1 MRNTIDYFLSLNDL
15 HWRGSAF
22 QWFFYA
28 AVLLTLFFEKRRMV
42 RIVFGWMP
50 LLYLLL
56 IFNPVCIRLL
66 NLAGLFNRAYFAR
79 LFSFM
84 PLMYVIARGF
94 MLLVGI
100 ANRWIKFAA
109 VVAVCVLI
117 CLTGHNIYL
126 EPWFTRAENW
136 EKVPQDTLEI
146 IDAIDASADAN
157 TSIAVIDASAVY
169 LRQVSDFVMP
179 YGRYHDQL
187 GELLS
192 TDPPDVHVVMEI
204 AGRQDVEY
212 VVARRTEATLQAF
225 ADQGYNPC
233 ALTSNYSIFSVAGVP
248 RIQRTFNDKRQIVSI
263 TNQNAA
269 GAAEDTPAGYAT
281 IVYDYDK
288 NGNRIRE
295 SYFDHEGNP
304 LILPGGYHTVQTS
317 WYANGRRE
325 STKYLDLNHRPVLV
339 GGRYET
345 RYRYN
350 IEGRIKEETYYDDQG
365 KPMARTDGLY
375 AAVKYRYMPFG
386 DVSTEAYYD
395 VDGKPVVSLGGY
407 ASIKWSYDDLN
418 QRDGVCYYDDRG
430 NVIDAVDPGNPVNPT
445 CLRYYM
451 WTEGARK
458 GDYQTVHFET
468 NKTGNAFNAVL
479 FQLYDG
485 KTGEHLLNFGEA
497 YACGK
502 VKGKYVH
509 QHPSGLY
516 QLVFKGNTNLADES
530 VSSMEYLTEG
540 ETLYFSYMVDQMLEK
555 QIDISG
561 FYIGRDKLQAGGA
574 SQADMP
580 NE

>member
-1 MRNTIDYFLSLNDL
+1 MRNTIDFFLSLNDL

-66 NLAGLFNRAYFAR
+66 NLAGLFNQAYFAR

-100 ANRWIKFAA
+100 ANRWIKLVA
-109 VVAVCVLI
+109 VVAVCALI
-117 CLTGHNIYL
+117 CLTGHNMYL

-350 IEGRIKEETYYDDQG
+350 IEGRIEEETYYDDQG

-418 QRDGVCYYDDRG
+418 Q
-430 NVIDAVDPGNPVNPT
+430 
-445 CLRYYM
+445 
-451 WTEGARK
+451 
-458 GDYQTVHFET
+458 TVHFET

-485 KTGEHLLNFGEA
+485 KTGEYLLNFGEA

-509 QHPSGLY
+509 QYPSGLY

-540 ETLYFSYMVDQMLEK
+540 ETLYFSYIVDQMLEK